1 MSRTRIAGLLV
12 GTVGLFILLLAA
24 CGSDPTATPVATATP
39 TPTLEPGAPPP
50 EPTPTP
56 TPKQAWEIEWDELV
70 VAAAAEGELI
80 WAGGAAIKED
90 FGPVSEAF
98 STKFGIEVISQ
109 SGSSQQTQDR
119 ILAERQNGLFTE
131 DMLSFSPRRGGIMI
145 DNGALDPIPP
155 QLFLPEV
162 LDESLW
168 WDGQHQYGDLTRQYI
183 FQVSSSVRGAN
194 FTINYNLVN
203 EDDINS
209 YWDLLDPKYSDLLV
223 SGFIGEEGVGS
234 TVVTWYLLPGLGP
247 ELLEK
252 LILETN
258 IEMVG
263 DLSVGK
269 NALITGRKGIGL
281 FLGGTDDLKFLAE
294 QGAPVKVL
302 TKTMKEGG
310 IIQGGGSSS
319 VIMLV
324 NKAAHPNAAKLFL
337 NWYLS
342 REGQT
347 EMVTAYPERQSFR
360 EDVPTDLIPPEL
372 VRQEGASYL
381 YPPGNPAFIAG
392 DDEARA
398 FVAGLVQKYR
408 DKKAAE

>member
-1 MSRTRIAGLLV
+1 MPRIKIAGLLA
-12 GTVGLFILLLAA
+12 GTAGLLMLLLAA
-24 CGSDPTATPVATATP
+24 CGSDPTATPVPTSTPTAEPGAPPTATP
-39 TPTLEPGAPPP
+39 TPKA
-50 EPTPTP
+50 
-56 TPKQAWEIEWDELV
+56 AWEIEWDELV
-70 VAAAAEGELI
+70 EAAHAEGTLV

-90 FGPVSEAF
+90 YGPLSDAF
-98 STKFGIEVISQ
+98 SAKFGIQVIPQ
-109 SGSSQQTQDR
+109 SGSSSQAQDR
-119 ILAERQNGLFTE
+119 ILAERQANLFTT
-131 DMLSFSPRRGGIMI
+131 DILSMSPRRGKIMI
-145 DNGALDPIPP
+145 ENGALDPIPP

-194 FTINYNLVN
+194 FTINTDLVN

-234 TVVTWYLLPGLGP
+234 SVVTWYLLPGMGP

-263 DLSVGK
+263 DLTVGK
-269 NALITGRKGIGL
+269 NWLITGKKGIGL
-281 FLGGTDDLKFLAE
+281 FLGGIDDMVALAAL
-294 QGAPVKVL
+294 GAPIKVV
-302 TKTMKEGG
+302 TKTLKEGG

-319 VIMLV
+319 VIMLM
-324 NKAAHPNAAKLFL
+324 NKAPHPNAAKLFL

-347 EMVTAYPERQSFR
+347 AMVTAYPQRQSFR
-360 EDVPTDLIPPEL
+360 EDVPTDMIPPEL
-372 VRQEGASYL
+372 VREEGKSYL

>member
-1 MSRTRIAGLLV
+1 MSRIRTAGLYAGV
-12 GTVGLFILLLAA
+12 VGLFMLLLAA
-24 CGSDPTATPVATATP
+24 CGSDPTATPVPTATP
-39 TPTLEPGAPPP
+39 EPGAPPTA
-50 EPTPTP
+50 TPV
-56 TPKQAWEIEWDELV
+56 PKAAWEIEWDELV
-70 VAAAAEGELI
+70 VAAQAEGELV

-90 FGPVSEAF
+90 FGPVQEAF
-98 STKFGIEVISQ
+98 TAKFGIKVIPQ
-109 SGSSQQTQDR
+109 SGSSRQAQDR
-119 ILAERQNGLFTE
+119 ILAERQNGLFTT
-131 DMLSFSPRRGGIMI
+131 DMLSMSPRRGNIMI

-168 WDGQHQYGDLTRQYI
+168 WEGQHQYGDLTRQYI

-209 YWDLLDPKYSDLLV
+209 YWDLLKPEYSDLLV

-234 TVVTWYLLPGLGP
+234 SVVTWYLLPGMGP

-263 DLSVGK
+263 DLSIGK
-269 NALITGRKGIGL
+269 NKLITGDKGIGL
-281 FLGGTDDLKFLAE
+281 FLGGTDDMVALAAL
-294 QGAPVKVL
+294 GAPIKVL

-319 VIMLV
+319 VIMLM
-324 NKAAHPNAAKLFL
+324 NKAAHPSAAKLFL

-347 EMVTAYPERQSFR
+347 TMVTAYPQRQSFR

-381 YPPGNPAFIAG
+381 YPPGNPAFIEG

-408 DKKAAE
+408 DKQAAQ

>member
-1 MSRTRIAGLLV
+1 MRT
-12 GTVGLFILLLAA
+12 
-24 CGSDPTATPVATATP
+24 
-39 TPTLEPGAPPP
+39 
-50 EPTPTP
+50 
-56 TPKQAWEIEWDELV
+56 
-70 VAAAAEGELI
+70 
-80 WAGGAAIKED
+80 
-90 FGPVSEAF
+90 
-98 STKFGIEVISQ
+98 TK
-109 SGSSQQTQDR
+109 
-119 ILAERQNGLFTE
+119 
-131 DMLSFSPRRGGIMI
+131 
-145 DNGALDPIPP
+145 
-155 QLFLPEV
+155 
-162 LDESLW
+162 
-168 WDGQHQYGDLTRQYI
+168 
-183 FQVSSSVRGAN
+183 
-194 FTINYNLVN
+194 
-203 EDDINS
+203 
-209 YWDLLDPKYSDLLV
+209 
-223 SGFIGEEGVGS
+223 S